1 MAKDP
6 RASIEILNSQIAKY
20 QRQMS
25 LNGSGDIAVGVP
37 SYQSQVRVAAI
48 SISSGEPTVHLKS
61 LLCAVCGRRFGWRG
75 NAHESYRIFFS
86 GYLHRRTSQLLPDH
100 D

>member
-48 SISSGEPTVHLKS
+48 SIS
-61 LLCAVCGRRFGWRG
+61 
-75 NAHESYRIFFS
+75 
-86 GYLHRRTSQLLPDH
+86 
-100 D
+100 